1 MASPSTRVLAWQA
14 AWESRNPDKVAAL
27 YSREATH
34 ASAVV
39 TQLYP
44 EAKASVLKG
53 RDQIREYARR
63 GMEMFTT
70 LRFEILSHQKCQ
82 LAHAAGLGSDPGP
95 GRGPVRRHVRV
106 LVRALRMA
114 FGADGCR
121 ASALP

>member
-1 MASPSTRVLAWQA
+1 MSSPSTRILAWQA

-27 YSREATH
+27 YARDATH

-63 GMEMFTT
+63 GVERFTT
-70 LRFEILSHQKCQ
+70 LRFEILSVVESDRGAAVEYLRHSNIDTDKP
-82 LAHAAGLGSDPGP
+82 AHVLELIEWERERIKS
-95 GRGPVRRHVRV
+95 VRV
-106 LVRALRMA
+106 
-114 FGADGCR
+114 FHF
-121 ASALP
+121 

>member
-1 MASPSTRVLAWQA
+1 MSSASTRVPAWQA

-27 YSREATH
+27 YARDATH

-63 GMEMFTT
+63 GVAMFTT
-70 LRFEILSHQKCQ
+70 LRFEILSVVESDMGAAVEYLRHSNLDTDRPAQV
-82 LAHAAGLGSDPGP
+82 LELIEWDHARIKS
-95 GRGPVRRHVRV
+95 VRV
-106 LVRALRMA
+106 
-114 FGADGCR
+114 FHF
-121 ASALP
+121 